1 MKGSQKPNLLKE
13 SMKLNYMQI
22 FQSGGVTQTNKLL
35 VRGVWIF
42 LGKIHLTFSWMIVPF
57 QSVKVCNQVSE
68 NGSLLLVNVF
78 MNNLDIHVL
87 CERVMAWDTAFTQVN
102 NTLKFSL
109 TMRPRG
115 KNKQRELNVLGS
127 KLNFN
132 ISKGAYY

>member
-1 MKGSQKPNLLKE
+1 M
-13 SMKLNYMQI
+13 Y
-22 FQSGGVTQTNKLL
+22 F
-35 VRGVWIF
+35 
-42 LGKIHLTFSWMIVPF
+42 
-57 QSVKVCNQVSE
+57 VKVCNQVSE

-87 CERVMAWDTAFTQVN
+87 CERVMAWDTVFIQVN

-109 TMRPRG
+109 TMRPRW

-132 ISKGAYY
+132 VSKGAYY